1 MTPSTQSGDAG
12 SSTILQAASA
22 TLAASLDEVQSD
34 LEADSDETD
43 EDGSGEHTTET
54 VSLTFPTA
62 VTPPMSFLETGELH
76 EPWSIA
82 FYSPTC
88 LICTGVNPL
97 GTKPVERMKCRPEKN
112 KLCPS
117 GQVMFEFT
125 GARRLALSRLQ
136 NAKESKD
143 AIAVMAEVQAIMG
156 NERLTEAD
164 RNSILSTCGII

>member
-1 MTPSTQSGDAG
+1 MTSSIQADEADEAG
-12 SSTILQAASA
+12 SSTILQAAST
-22 TLAASLDEVQSD
+22 TLDASLGEDSEIESEDDGESD
-34 LEADSDETD
+34 
-43 EDGSGEHTTET
+43 TET

-62 VTPPMSFLETGELH
+62 VTPPMSFLESGELR

-82 FYSPTC
+82 FYSATC

-97 GTKPVERMKCRPEKN
+97 GTKPVERMKCRPQNN

-117 GQVMFEFT
+117 GQIIFEFT

-136 NAKESKD
+136 QAKESKD